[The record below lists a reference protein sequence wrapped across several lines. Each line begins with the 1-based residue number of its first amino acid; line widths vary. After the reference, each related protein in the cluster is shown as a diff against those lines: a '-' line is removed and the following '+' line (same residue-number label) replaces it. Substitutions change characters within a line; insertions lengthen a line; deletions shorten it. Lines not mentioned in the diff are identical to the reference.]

1 MQAGV
6 AKSAVGRDDGHVG
19 DAGDAIV
26 GVENFFVTETDRP
39 RDFLGL
45 DVVAHERH
53 FLLWISLG
61 VDALGL
67 KTGNGTLDTGDTE
80 DHHSEVFV
88 MGGELA
94 DLRKRRDARAA
105 PRGPKIEDDDF
116 PLEVGQR
123 LEAGEGGP
131 FEVELGAGF
140 PTREALASLA
150 LARRSSAVSALSAAA
165 AGLVPGKS
173 TFSRFSN
180 ALIFSASL
188 STCP

>member
-6 AKSAVGRDDGHVG
+6 AKRAVGRDDGHVG

-45 DVVAHERH
+45 DVVAHESH

-105 PRGPKIEDDDF
+105 PRGPKNR
-116 PLEVGQR
+116 GRR
-123 LEAGEGGP
+123 LSP
-131 FEVELGAGF
+131 
-140 PTREALASLA
+140 
-150 LARRSSAVSALSAAA
+150 
-165 AGLVPGKS
+165 
-173 TFSRFSN
+173 
-180 ALIFSASL
+180 
-188 STCP
+188 

>member
-1 MQAGV
+1 
-6 AKSAVGRDDGHVG
+6 
-19 DAGDAIV
+19 
-26 GVENFFVTETDRP
+26 
-39 RDFLGL
+39 
-45 DVVAHERH
+45 
-53 FLLWISLG
+53 
-61 VDALGL
+61 
-67 KTGNGTLDTGDTE
+67 
-80 DHHSEVFV
+80 

-131 FEVELGAGF
+131 FKVE
-140 PTREALASLA
+140 LASLA

-173 TFSRFSN
+173 TFSRLSN